1 MTKSPQQ
8 KTENMQISQEPE
20 ESVAA
25 VTGKNGDYEY
35 CLRCHR
41 KLKNPIARQLGYGK
55 VCEMKM
61 RQSSHRKILL
71 IPRG

>member
-1 MTKSPQQ
+1 MTRSPQQ
-8 KTENMQISQEPE
+8 KTENMQTSQEPE

-61 RQSSHRKILL
+61 RLKEDRRYSLFC
-71 IPRG
+71 